1 MQNVMERYQTFRQ
14 VVDDITLMN
23 NRFMNKVFD
32 GNIPATQRML
42 RVILKNDKIKVRT
55 VSVQQWLQNLY
66 GHSAQLDSLAEDEN
80 GTQFNVEIQRNDEGA
95 SAKRA
100 RFYCGALDMHF
111 LDTGEKYE
119 ALPEAYVIFITE
131 NDVLKKGWALYNVQR
146 CLTNNGEVFED
157 GSHVVYVN
165 AACQDDTPLGRLM
178 QDLNCKNPA
187 KMHYKELADT
197 VNYFKTTK
205 EGEANMTS
213 VIEIYAENKAKEAV
227 AKAEKQAAKKAAKAT
242 KKAAEKAAHQR
253 YVEVAKEML
262 ADNMSIEVVTRISKL
277 SEEEVRELAAKQSA

>member
-42 RVILKNDKIKVRT
+42 RVILKNDKIKVRK

-66 GHSAQLDSLAEDEN
+66 GHSAQLDILAEDEN
-80 GTQFNVEIQRNDEGA
+80 GAQFNVEIQRSDEGA
-95 SAKRA
+95 SVQRA

-119 ALPEAYVIFITE
+119 ALPDAYVIFITE
-131 NDVLKKGWALYNVQR
+131 SDVFKEGRPIYNVER
-146 CLTNNGEVFED
+146 SINESGKAFGD
-157 GSHVVYVN
+157 GSHIVYVN

-178 QDLNCKNPA
+178 QDLNCKDPA
-187 KMHYKELADT
+187 NMHYKELADT

-205 EGEANMTS
+205 EGEANMAS
-213 VIEIYAENKAKEAV
+213 VIEMYAKNQ
-227 AKAEKQAAKKAAKAT
+227 AEKVAAKVAAKV
-242 KKAAEKAAHQR
+242 AEETAYQR
-253 YVEVAKEML
+253 NIEVAKEML

-277 SEEEVRELAAKQSA
+277 SEDEVRALAAKQSA

>member
-1 MQNVMERYQTFRQ
+1 MQDIMQNYESISQ
-14 VVDDITLMN
+14 VINDVTLMD
-23 NRFMNKVFD
+23 NRFLNKALD

-42 RVILKNDKIKVRT
+42 RIMLNNDKIKVRK
-55 VSVQQWLQNLY
+55 VGVQQWLQNLY
-66 GHSAQLDSLAEDEN
+66 GHSAQLDILAEYEN
-80 GTQFNVEIQRNDEGA
+80 GTQFTVEIQRNDEGA

-131 NDVLKKGWALYNVQR
+131 HDVLKKGWPLYNVQR
-146 CLTNNGEVFED
+146 CLIGNGEVFED
-157 GSHVVYVN
+157 GSHVVYMN

-178 QDLNCKNPA
+178 QDLNCKDPA
-187 KMHYKELADT
+187 NMHYKELADT

-205 EGEANMTS
+205 EGEANMAS
-213 VIEIYAENKAKEAV
+213 VIEMYAKNQ
-227 AKAEKQAAKKAAKAT
+227 AEKVAAKV
-242 KKAAEKAAHQR
+242 AEETAYQR
-253 YVEVAKEML
+253 NIEVAKEML

-277 SEEEVRELAAKQSA
+277 SEDEVRALAAKQSA

>member
-42 RVILKNDKIKVRT
+42 RVILKNDKIKVRK

-66 GHSAQLDSLAEDEN
+66 GHSAQLDILAEDEH
-80 GTQFNVEIQRNDEGA
+80 GTQFNVEIQRSDEGA
-95 SAKRA
+95 SVQRA

-119 ALPEAYVIFITE
+119 ALPDAYVIFITE
-131 NDVLKKGWALYNVQR
+131 SDVFKEGRPIYNVER
-146 CLTNNGEVFED
+146 SINESGKAFGD
-157 GSHVVYVN
+157 GSHIVYVN

-178 QDLNCKNPA
+178 QDFNCNDPA
-187 KMHYKELADT
+187 RMHYKELADR
-197 VNYFKTTK
+197 VNYLKTSK
-205 EGEANMTS
+205 EGEIDMTDI
-213 VIEIYAENKAKEAV
+213 IEAYAENKAKEAV
-227 AKAEKQAAKKAAKAT
+227 AKAEKKAK
-242 KKAAEKAAHQR
+242 KAAHQR
-253 YVEVAKEML
+253 NIEVARKML
-262 ADNMSIEVVTRISKL
+262 AEGMNIEVTARISNL
-277 SEEEVRELAAKQSA
+277 SEEVVRALAEKQSA